1 MQIKKS
7 RLMQIIKEELS
18 RIEEVEVV
26 RRGGGL
32 ERQLFQDY
40 VAAEGDMERS
50 AIMRKLAPI
59 LTKKIVTHLMS
70 KNIATMTASDAED
83 IAQDEISRLAD
94 NPSVVD
100 LEMGLPSTF
109 LKRNALNTA
118 IDRFRQVKKVG
129 GTPSATGEISQ
140 MSDIA
145 QAAGETLPTDIMRG
159 SRFPSPEA
167 VTVARDAYAK
177 LQKEDPEAATAFMLS
192 YWGHTNNEIGELLG
206 VSQPTVSR
214 AVSKAR
220 ELMTTMEE
228 AQSLEEGTAELRK
241 FGKDKIAQIRA
252 MGKEK
257 GKSKVDIEYHVD
269 MVKGI
274 VDSGV
279 EYDRPIDYVAR
290 VVNDKMPEWAMK
302 GKPTAEHGPEKTGPI
317 DEVALEEVISEV
329 LSELV
334 D

>member
-40 VAAEGDMERS
+40 VAAEGDTERS

-59 LTKKIVTHLMS
+59 LTKKIKTHLMG
-70 KNIATMTASDAED
+70 KNISTMTASDAED

-94 NPSVVD
+94 NPSMVD
-100 LEMGLPSTF
+100 LEMGLPSTL

-129 GTPSATGEISQ
+129 GTPSVSGEITA

-145 QAAGETLPTDIMRG
+145 QKAGETFPTDIMGG
-159 SRFPSPEA
+159 SRFASPEA
-167 VTVARDAYAK
+167 AAVARDAYAK
-177 LQKEDPEAATAFMLS
+177 LQKEDPTAATAFMLS
-192 YWGHTNNEIGELLG
+192 YLGHTNNEIGELLG

-220 ELMTTMEE
+220 EIMTTMEE
-228 AQSLEEGTAELRK
+228 SQSIEEISMNPG
-241 FGKDKIAQIRA
+241 GY
-252 MGKEK
+252 G
-257 GKSKVDIEYHVD
+257 
-269 MVKGI
+269 
-274 VDSGV
+274 SGV
-279 EYDRPIDYVAR
+279 RAYEKEEAMEAEKERRKALGAYTYDPSKYPVTG
-290 VVNDKMPEWAMK
+290 V
-302 GKPTAEHGPEKTGPI
+302 EH
-317 DEVALEEVISEV
+317 EEVPGDLKHRMNLEKVIAEV
-329 LSELV
+329 VSELMNQ
-334 D
+334 